1 MSLVFVDTWFSVLY
15 NIIILSQE
23 RGLAVESQWKYYLRK
38 LVENLEATNYIG
50 PNDIPNI
57 DLYMDQVTKFLDEH
71 LEQSKRYD
79 DDKLLTKTMI
89 NNYTKNQI
97 LPPPEKKKY
106 SREHMLNLIFIYY
119 FKNFLGLKDIKSILD
134 PINAKYYGDSEG
146 VDFFDI
152 YCNMVGYEHTV
163 AKEVTKDIIKKYNFS
178 RAVFEEE
185 DEESKDILQDFTFIC
200 LLSFDVFVKKMMIE
214 QYISDRRKEEEEQAD
229 KTGETTAGDETDKQ

>member
-1 MSLVFVDTWFSVLY
+1 MDNSKKRLND
-15 NIIILSQE
+15 ILRQ
-23 RGLAVESQWKYYLRK
+23 LAEIDYVHPE
-38 LVENLEATNYIG
+38 
-50 PNDIPNI
+50 DIPNI
-57 DLYMDQVTKFLDEH
+57 DLYMDQVLTFLNQE
-71 LEQSKRYD
+71 LGTVREVNE
-79 DDKLLTKTMI
+79 DKAMTKTMI

-146 VDFFDI
+146 IDFFDI

-229 KTGETTAGDETDKQ
+229 KSEDSEAKTEESQK

>member
-1 MSLVFVDTWFSVLY
+1 MDNSKKRLND
-15 NIIILSQE
+15 ILRQ
-23 RGLAVESQWKYYLRK
+23 LAEIDYVHPE
-38 LVENLEATNYIG
+38 
-50 PNDIPNI
+50 DIPNI
-57 DLYMDQVTKFLDEH
+57 DLYMDQVLTFLNQE
-71 LEQSKRYD
+71 LGTVREVNE
-79 DDKLLTKTMI
+79 DKAMTKTMI

-214 QYISDRRKEEEEQAD
+214 QYISDRRKEEEEQAEKSED
-229 KTGETTAGDETDKQ
+229 SEASHNKEEQQK

>member
-1 MSLVFVDTWFSVLY
+1 MDNSKKRLND
-15 NIIILSQE
+15 ILRQ
-23 RGLAVESQWKYYLRK
+23 LAEIDYVHPE
-38 LVENLEATNYIG
+38 
-50 PNDIPNI
+50 DIPNI
-57 DLYMDQVTKFLDEH
+57 DLYMDQVLTFLNQDLGTVREVN
-71 LEQSKRYD
+71 E
-79 DDKLLTKTMI
+79 DKAMTKTMI

-229 KTGETTAGDETDKQ
+229 KSEDSEAKTEESQK

>member
-1 MSLVFVDTWFSVLY
+1 MDNSKKRLND
-15 NIIILSQE
+15 ILRQ
-23 RGLAVESQWKYYLRK
+23 LAEIDYVHPE
-38 LVENLEATNYIG
+38 
-50 PNDIPNI
+50 DIPNI
-57 DLYMDQVTKFLDEH
+57 DLYMDQVLTFLNQE
-71 LEQSKRYD
+71 LGTVREVNE
-79 DDKLLTKTMI
+79 DKAMTKTMI

>member
-1 MSLVFVDTWFSVLY
+1 MDNSKKRLND
-15 NIIILSQE
+15 ILRQ
-23 RGLAVESQWKYYLRK
+23 LAEIDYVHPE
-38 LVENLEATNYIG
+38 
-50 PNDIPNI
+50 DIPNI
-57 DLYMDQVTKFLDEH
+57 DLYMDQVLTFLNQE
-71 LEQSKRYD
+71 LGTVREVNE
-79 DDKLLTKTMI
+79 DKAMTKTMI

-178 RAVFEEE
+178 REVFEEE

>member
-1 MSLVFVDTWFSVLY
+1 MDNSKKRLND
-15 NIIILSQE
+15 ILRQ
-23 RGLAVESQWKYYLRK
+23 LAEIDYVHPE
-38 LVENLEATNYIG
+38 
-50 PNDIPNI
+50 DIPNI
-57 DLYMDQVTKFLDEH
+57 DLYMDQVLTFLNQE
-71 LEQSKRYD
+71 LGTVREVNE
-79 DDKLLTKTMI
+79 DKAMTKTMI

-214 QYISDRRKEEEEQAD
+214 QYISDRRKEEEEQAEKSED
-229 KTGETTAGDETDKQ
+229 SEASHNKEE